1 MRSDS
6 VPERAA
12 TLLAVATILLA
23 GCSGEE
29 FVADAAIECEW
40 CEGWNRPLEPFRVY
54 GNTWYVGTAGLGSI
68 LIDTGAG
75 LVLLDGALPQS
86 AAQIEAN
93 IRELGFDSRE
103 IRFIGLSHAH
113 FDHAGG
119 VAALARWSGAT
130 VLAGADAI
138 RVLEAG
144 RPFAD
149 DPQFA
154 LDHPVFPAVRGAL
167 AVDADTVLSLGD
179 LQLRAVPTPGHTPG
193 GTSWTWQ
200 SCEDGRCLDV
210 VYADS
215 MTPVGPPEY
224 RFGDGAGDS
233 LRAGA
238 AAIAALDCDIL
249 LSTHDGSFG
258 LHEKLGRGREAFID
272 PDACWRYAET
282 AVERLERRLETEHP

>member
-1 MRSDS
+1 
-6 VPERAA
+6 VTERAA
-12 TLLAVATILLA
+12 ALLVVAVALLP

-54 GNTWYVGTAGLGSI
+54 GNTYYVGTHGLGSI
-68 LIDTGAG
+68 LIDTGSG
-75 LVLLDGALPQS
+75 LILLDGALPQS
-86 AAQIEAN
+86 ATQIEAN
-93 IRELGFDSRE
+93 IRELGFDARQ
-103 IRFIGLSHAH
+103 IRFIGLSHSH

-130 VLAGADAI
+130 VLAGAHAI

-144 RPFAD
+144 RLFAD
-149 DPQFA
+149 DPQFK
-154 LDHPVFPAVRGAL
+154 LGHPAFPAVAGAL
-167 AVDADTVLSLGD
+167 AVDADTVLSLGEVR
-179 LQLRAVPTPGHTPG
+179 LRAVPTPGHTPG

-200 SCEDGRCLDV
+200 SCEDGRCLDI

-224 RFGDGAGDS
+224 RYSDGAGDS
-233 LRAGA
+233 LRASA

-249 LSTHDGSFG
+249 LSTHDFSFG
-258 LHEKLGRGREAFID
+258 LHEKLEQGRDAFID
-272 PDACWRYAET
+272 PDACWRYAED
-282 AVERLERRLETEHP
+282 AVGRLERRLESEAPQAP